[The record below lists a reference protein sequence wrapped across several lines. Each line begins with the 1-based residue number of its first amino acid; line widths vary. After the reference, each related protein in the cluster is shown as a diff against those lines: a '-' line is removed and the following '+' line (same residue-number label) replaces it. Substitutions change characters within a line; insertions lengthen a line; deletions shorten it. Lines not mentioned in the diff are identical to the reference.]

1 MRTVTALVLGALLA
15 TLAVPGVGDA
25 QNSVQISGVIQSVD
39 CGAQTVVLGGPAG
52 PNTVVAGPYTA
63 VLVHSVSIPLCALR
77 QYVGMSATAV
87 DRSAGINSTA
97 TRIDVAVAAV
107 APPPPYGRAYY
118 PYYGPPFWLGIGIV
132 LGPGWGP
139 GPGFHRHRFA
149 PTGRSNTVWHLNGPA
164 SVFRTRGRAR

>member
-63 VLVHSVSIPLCALR
+63 VLVNSVSIPLCALR
-77 QYVGMSATAV
+77 QYVGMSATAWLIA
-87 DRSAGINSTA
+87 SGNQLTA

-107 APPPPYGRAYY
+107 APPPPYDAYY

-132 LGPGWGP
+132 LGPGRGP

-164 SVFRTRGRAR
+164 SMFRTRGRAR